1 MLPISSAFPVK
12 GFQPVTWAIIGL
24 CVLVSCIQLVVSAQ
38 MPDGMFYQRYG
49 AHPALVIFD
58 LWPWN
63 PDSPAIAWSTV
74 SSMFVHAGFLHL
86 LFNMLFFH
94 CFSEPMEVLMG
105 SVRYAIFYL
114 LCGLAGAVVYCTI
127 DPASF
132 TALVGA
138 SGAVTGV
145 LAAHTLLLPYTQ
157 IRVGINAT
165 LPAWGFTAFWVFL
178 QFLGAADSE
187 STTAYG
193 AHFGGGIAGLMLAPL
208 FVKNGVQILA
218 RPVEDTEHALEYDE
232 GFVVPRIVAAGVAL
246 LLVVTLGS
254 FVSGR
259 RDSVDAA
266 GKIDAEEWVAV
277 ARLEGVGVPQD
288 TGRGLAL
295 YRTLAAQ
302 DAKVATRLADILHE
316 GKTAPKDDAE
326 AAKWYERAAER
337 KEPRAI
343 SIYAQMLVDGSG
355 VPRDRA
361 RGLALLQQL
370 ADSGYSSA
378 ALKLGQILES
388 GRGDAAPDLAGAVRS
403 YKQGCDNA
411 ITDKPQRTGRID
423 ACRHY
428 ARMLKDGSGIQ
439 ADPEKAAAI
448 LKQLEMDRLFDAGV
462 DAILNRRR

>member
-24 CVLVSCIQLVVSAQ
+24 CVLVSCIQLLMSEQ

-49 AHPALVIFD
+49 AHPALVVFG

-63 PDSPAIAWSTV
+63 PDSPAIAWSLV

-105 SVRYAIFYL
+105 SSRYAIFYL
-114 LCGLAGAVVYCTI
+114 VCGVAGAIVYCAI
-127 DPASF
+127 DPDSF
-132 TALVGA
+132 TPLVGA
-138 SGAVTGV
+138 SGAVTAV

-165 LPAWGFTAFWVFL
+165 LPAWGFTAFWIFL
-178 QFLGAADSE
+178 QLLGAADSE

-208 FVKNGVQILA
+208 FVKSGVQILA

-232 GFVVPRIVAAGVAL
+232 GFVVPRLLAAGAAL
-246 LLVVTLGS
+246 LLVVTLAS

-259 RDSVDAA
+259 RDSVDSAR
-266 GKIDAEEWVAV
+266 KVDAEEWVAV

-288 TGRGLAL
+288 TERGLAL
-295 YRTLAAQ
+295 YRALAAE
-302 DAKVATRLADILHE
+302 DAKVATRLADTLHQ
-316 GKTAPKDDAE
+316 GKTVPKDDVE
-326 AAKWYERAAER
+326 AAKWYQRAAER

-343 SIYAQMLVDGSG
+343 SMYAQMLVDGG
-355 VPRDRA
+355 TVPRDRD

-370 ADSGYSSA
+370 ADRGYSSA
-378 ALKLGQILES
+378 ALQLGEILES

-403 YKQGCDNA
+403 YKQGCDNK
-411 ITDKPQRTGRID
+411 ISDKPQRNGRIE

-428 ARMLKDGSGIQ
+428 AQMLKDGRGIE
-439 ADPEKAAAI
+439 ADPDKAAEI
-448 LKQLEMDRLFDAGV
+448 LKQLDVDRLFDAGV
-462 DAILNRRR
+462 DAILNRGR